1 MSSNANL
8 PLLKEAFQPLMT
20 IRDSVA
26 HLFEL
31 LEAKTVQL
39 KQCYGEYIRQSSN
52 DSLVFGLDSFH
63 FQGKLIDLE
72 FQDMRRMFMAIDNRM
87 YGEYYKLRKW
97 MRQSCE
103 SLVAAHPTAAANNHN
118 HNNHHISTASTASTA
133 AMRRAVVFKDELE
146 GEVEVYRDLEPYRVY
161 CVEHLLRL
169 HDDILRVLQWM
180 NELIEEKELQ
190 LRHHQ
195 EKEHVGLNINNFVHS
210 FRFEITI
217 IREKQRLFV
226 SFLEFFHTLH
236 VKYLERVAAKVE
248 LMYEQLNH
256 DIQWDPHV
264 GHPALRTTI
273 AAGTSGTATATT
285 ITNTTHTHPSFVPMK
300 PSARILPTNLTT
312 TAAAAASIPS
322 NLASSTR
329 SSPSPSSQPEDKQEP
344 IMVQEKE
351 KKTARWKTTMQKMK
365 QAVAQSTVS
374 RSASSESLAH
384 PSIESFARAPPTSPA
399 ASMSSVTTS
408 TSLASPSPSPAS
420 PSPAS
425 PSPASTSPASTS
437 PASTSPAST
446 SPASTSSPSSTK
458 ADTSSVAAA
467 ATDTPAFCA
476 SDWIARRMRASRDD
490 SVEDVKVGMMVEMA
504 ENRNEESWKDEGKST
519 GEQAAD
525 LSFQDIYVQSA

>member
-118 HNNHHISTASTASTA
+118 HNNHHISTASTA

-273 AAGTSGTATATT
+273 AAGTSGTATAAATT
-285 ITNTTHTHPSFVPMK
+285 ITNTTHTSFFCADETICTHPPHQLDHHRRRLHPFQPCILDTVVAVAVVATRRQTGTHHRAGKGEEDCAMENDDAEDEAGSGAIHRV
-300 PSARILPTNLTT
+300 AQRILRILGPPIHRILRPRTPN
-312 TAAAAASIPS
+312 IPRRIHVVRDHLNIPCFS
-322 NLASSTR
+322 FSFSR
-329 SSPSPSSQPEDKQEP
+329 FSFSRFDFSRFDFSRFDFSRFDFSRFD
-344 IMVQEKE
+344 IS
-351 KKTARWKTTMQKMK
+351 RFDII
-365 QAVAQSTVS
+365 AVFHQSGYI
-374 RSASSESLAH
+374 LGG
-384 PSIESFARAPPTSPA
+384 
-399 ASMSSVTTS
+399 
-408 TSLASPSPSPAS
+408 
-420 PSPAS
+420 
-425 PSPASTSPASTS
+425 
-437 PASTSPAST
+437 
-446 SPASTSSPSSTK
+446 
-458 ADTSSVAAA
+458 
-467 ATDTPAFCA
+467 CCC
-476 SDWIARRMRASRDD
+476 
-490 SVEDVKVGMMVEMA
+490 
-504 ENRNEESWKDEGKST
+504 
-519 GEQAAD
+519 
-525 LSFQDIYVQSA
+525 Y